1 LPVLQYNFEE
11 SIGYWL
17 TMAHQAYHREF
28 SARVAPHGITY
39 RQAQVLGWL
48 VVEGRLTQAE
58 LATRM
63 FVEPPTLVGVLD
75 RMEHSGWISRQPCCE
90 DRRKKWIVP
99 QQAAESV
106 WQKITKCARE
116 LREQATEDFSKSEL
130 VTLRRFLSRVQANM
144 SRTTAA
150 AKCD

>member
-1 LPVLQYNFEE
+1 MINYVNDFLSPLPRRLFQVLQYDFEE

-58 LATRM
+58 LAT
-63 FVEPPTLVGVLD
+63 
-75 RMEHSGWISRQPCCE
+75 
-90 DRRKKWIVP
+90 
-99 QQAAESV
+99 
-106 WQKITKCARE
+106 
-116 LREQATEDFSKSEL
+116 
-130 VTLRRFLSRVQANM
+130 LRRLLSRVQANM
-144 SRTTAA
+144 SRTIAA

>member
-1 LPVLQYNFEE
+1 MLQYDFDE

-28 SARVAPHGITY
+28 SARVKPQGITY

-48 VVEGRLTQAE
+48 VVEGRLTQAD
-58 LATRM
+58 LAARM
-63 FVEPPTLVGVLD
+63 FIEPPSLVGVLD
-75 RMEHSGWISRQPCCE
+75 RMEQCGWIARERCCE

-99 QQAAESV
+99 QQAAEPV
-106 WQKITKCARE
+106 WQKITECARE
-116 LREQATEDFSKSEL
+116 LRELAAQGFSESEL
-130 VTLRRFLSRVQANM
+130 ATLRRFLTRMQANM
-144 SRTTAA
+144 SQPAEA